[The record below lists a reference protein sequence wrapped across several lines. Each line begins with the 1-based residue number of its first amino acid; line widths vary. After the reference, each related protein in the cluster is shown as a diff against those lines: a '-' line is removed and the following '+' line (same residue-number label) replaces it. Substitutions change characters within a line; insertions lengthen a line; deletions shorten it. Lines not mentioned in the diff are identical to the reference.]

1 MSLGRSRVASAMLL
15 AFVVGPAG
23 CAMIMQ
29 QPPKQNRA
37 PREVPVCSTGR
48 GGVALDGIRAALLG
62 VGALAALAGEE
73 EGAAL
78 GIGAVGGI
86 YLFSAVTGY
95 RSATACENALED
107 YQLEIAARRPATEPR
122 APAQASAGEAPV
134 ERPLGPP
141 IEAAA
146 PPEEEEQPE
155 PPPAPAS
162 APASA
167 PPPAPGDWSDFWIE
181 VAK

>member
-1 MSLGRSRVASAMLL
+1 MGLGRSRVASAVLI
-15 AFVVGPAG
+15 AFAVGPAG
-23 CAMIMQ
+23 CAMLMQ

-48 GGVALDGIRAALLG
+48 GGVALDGIMAALLG
-62 VGALAALAGEE
+62 VGALAALAGDE

-107 YQLEIAARRPATEPR
+107 YQLEIAARRPAPAPP
-122 APAQASAGEAPV
+122 APAQAAAGEAPA
-134 ERPLGPP
+134 EHPLGPP
-141 IEAAA
+141 IEAAE
-146 PPEEEEQPE
+146 PPDEEEQSE
-155 PPPAPAS
+155 PPPAPA
-162 APASA
+162 PF
-167 PPPAPGDWSDFWIE
+167 PTPAPGDWSDFWIE